1 MTTTARSTV
10 VAVRIAIFIVLALI
24 AFAAVAPLLYMLVNT
39 VRTSTE
45 YIVDPLAWPDDLTY
59 FDNYRVLY
67 YNFDILRLFFN
78 TLLYITLAQLVSLV
92 LSVPAAFAFAKTSF
106 PHRRTLYLVMIGSL
120 AIPPITFIVPDYV
133 MFSRLGWVDR
143 PWSIVLLWAATSIPP
158 TVFLLAALM
167 RGLPREILDASKVD
181 GASYGRMLLGVVLP
195 MSVPGLITVTIFN
208 VTTWWND
215 LLLPLIFLQSDS
227 NKTVTVAVAGI
238 FGRYNGD
245 FPLLMTGLLMA
256 SVPPIVVYVV
266 MQRYI
271 QRGLVIGAVK

>member
-1 MTTTARSTV
+1 MTATSRATTIVLRT
-10 VAVRIAIFIVLALI
+10 AIFVVLALI

-45 YIVDPLAWPDDLTY
+45 YIINPLAWPDDLTY

-67 YNFDILRLFFN
+67 YNFNILRLFFN
-78 TLLYITLAQLVSLV
+78 TLLYVTLAQTISLA

-106 PHRRTLYLVMIGSL
+106 PHRRALYLFLIGSL

-143 PWSIVLLWAATSIPP
+143 PWAIILLWSATSVPP

-167 RGLPREILDASKVD
+167 RGLPREVLDASKVD
-181 GASYGRMLLGVVLP
+181 GAGYGRMLLGVVLP

-208 VTTWWND
+208 ITTWWND

-227 NKTVTVAVAGI
+227 HKTVTVAVAGI

-256 SVPPIVVYVV
+256 SLPPIVVYVAL
-266 MQRYI
+266 QRYI

>member
-1 MTTTARSTV
+1 MTTTSRATV
-10 VAVRIAIFIVLALI
+10 VAVRTAIFVVLALI
-24 AFAAVAPLLYMLVNT
+24 AFAAVAPLVYMLVNT

-45 YIVDPLAWPDDLTY
+45 YIIDPLAWPEDLTY
-59 FDNYRVLY
+59 LDDYRVLY

-78 TLLYITLAQLVSLV
+78 TLLYVTFAQTISLI
-92 LSVPAAFAFAKTSF
+92 LSIPAAFAFAKTSF
-106 PHRRTLYLVMIGSL
+106 PHRRTLYLFMIGSL

-143 PWSIVLLWAATSIPP
+143 PWSIVLLWAATSIPA
-158 TVFLLAALM
+158 TVSLLSALM
-167 RGLPREILDASKVD
+167 RGLPREVLDASQVD

-195 MSVPGLITVTIFN
+195 MSIPGLITVTIFN

-227 NKTVTVAVAGI
+227 HKTVTVAVAGI

-245 FPLLMTGLLMA
+245 FPLLMTGLLTA
-256 SVPPIVVYVV
+256 SLPPIIVYVV

-271 QRGLVIGAVK
+271 QRGLVIGAVR

>member
-1 MTTTARSTV
+1 MTTTSRATTF
-10 VAVRIAIFIVLALI
+10 AVRTLIFVVLASI
-24 AFAAVAPLLYMLVNT
+24 AFAAVAPLGYMLVNT
-39 VRTSTE
+39 VRTSAE
-45 YIVDPLAWPDDLTY
+45 YIIDPLGWPEDLTY

-78 TLLYITLAQLVSLV
+78 TLLYIVLAQSVSFV
-92 LSVPAAFAFAKTSF
+92 LSVPAAFAFAKTNF
-106 PHRRTLYLVMIGSL
+106 PYRRTLYLFMIGSL

-133 MFSRLGWVDR
+133 LFSRLGWVDR
-143 PWSIVLLWAATSIPP
+143 PWAIVLLWAATSVPP
-158 TVFLLAALM
+158 SVFLLAALM
-167 RGLPREILDASKVD
+167 RGLPREVLDASKVD

-215 LLLPLIFLQSDS
+215 LLIPLIFLQSDAH
-227 NKTVTVAVAGI
+227 KTVTVAVAGI

-256 SVPPIVVYVV
+256 SVPPIVVYVGL
-266 MQRYI
+266 QRYI
-271 QRGLVIGAVK
+271 QKGLVIGAVK